1 MGKHVVIGITGG
13 IAAYKTMYLIRLF
26 KKNGYEVRV
35 TATRNALQFVTPLT
49 IETLSQNRLY
59 TDMFDPNRTMEVEHI
74 ALADWADALGPT
86 SPSTPYASSA
96 SSRTASPTTHSPP
109 SSSPSRNPCSSHPP

>member
-13 IAAYKTMYLIRLF
+13 IAAYKTMHLIRLF

-74 ALADWADALGPT
+74 ALADWADALVVAP
-86 SPSTPYASSA
+86 A
-96 SSRTASPTTHSPP
+96 TANIIGKFAHGIADVEIPDV
-109 SSSPSRNPCSSHPP
+109 